1 MTTRV
6 GQSMQVSVVYFEG
19 CPNWTAAEDHVRE
32 ALDRL
37 GRDDVHI
44 ERLVI
49 ESDEH
54 AGRLAFRGSPTV
66 LIDGIDPFADPSAA
80 VGLSCRMYRTP
91 DGLAGA
97 PTVGM
102 LLAAVKR
109 IAGT

>member
-1 MTTRV
+1 
-6 GQSMQVSVVYFEG
+6 MQVSVVYFEG
-19 CPNWTAAEDHVRE
+19 CPHWTVTEERVRE

-37 GRDDVHI
+37 GRNDVRI

-102 LLAAVKR
+102 LISALER
-109 IAGT
+109 I